1 MLENLRKVWKTED
14 LRKKIIYTFLMLLLY
29 RVVSLI
35 PAPGTDH
42 AKIAEIMRG
51 GAGAGNLPLLDL
63 VNMMTGNAFSQMTI
77 MAMGITPY
85 INSSIIMQL
94 LTIAIPAL
102 ERMQNDESGQ
112 GREKIAR
119 ITRYVT
125 VALAA
130 LQAIGLVSVMGYVD
144 KSGVLGWFSYVL
156 VGVSMAGGTA
166 LAMWIGERITEKG
179 LGNGISL
186 LIFVGIVSNL
196 FNGIV
201 SNFRSTNGTTSGFIA
216 AVFILVLA
224 VLMTV
229 AVTFVDL
236 GERRIPL
243 NISKQTRGRRVYGG
257 QNTRMTLKVVSVGV
271 LPLIFAYSFMAFP
284 ATLIQMIGG
293 KNSNAY
299 IWWESY
305 MGNTSP
311 LYLIITS
318 LLIIAFTFFYSSISF
333 DARKQ
338 AEQLKMQGANI
349 TGMRGKNVYQ
359 YLQNTVNRLN
369 LFAAL
374 FLALLAAIPSL
385 ISGFVLRGLSASI
398 PFAASS
404 ILIAVSVALETVRTV
419 QGEMS
424 IRGIEMDMEKGGFM

>member
-1 MLENLRKVWKTED
+1 MLESLRKVWKTQE
-14 LRKKIIYTFLMLLLY
+14 LRKKIVYTFLMLLLY
-29 RVVSLI
+29 RLVSVI
-35 PAPGTDH
+35 PAPGVDKAQILNATQ
-42 AKIAEIMRG
+42 ATT
-51 GAGAGNLPLLDL
+51 LPLLEL

-130 LQAIGLVSVMGYVD
+130 LQAIGLVAGLGYV
-144 KSGVLGWFSYVL
+144 KSGWLNYVL
-156 VGVSMAGGTA
+156 VGLSMAGGTA
-166 LAMWIGERITEKG
+166 FAMWLGERITEKG

-186 LIFVGIVSNL
+186 LIMVGIVSNI
-196 FNGIV
+196 FNGII
-201 SNFRSTNGTTSGFIA
+201 SGFNSATTTSAFINTLI
-216 AVFILVLA
+216 ILALCI
-224 VLMTV
+224 LMTMC
-229 AVTFVDL
+229 VTYVEL

-243 NISKQTRGRRVYGG
+243 MISKQTKGRRVYGG

-284 ATLIQMIGG
+284 GTIVALCDSDYSSGFARWWQ
-293 KNSNAY
+293 SNM
-299 IWWESY
+299 SS
-305 MGNTSP
+305 GSP
-311 LYLIITS
+311 LYIIITA

-333 DARKQ
+333 DPKKQ
-338 AEQLKMQGANI
+338 AEQLQMQGATI
-349 TGMRGKNVYQ
+349 PGQRGKNTYQ
-359 YLQNTVNRLN
+359 YLKNTVNRLN

-374 FLALLAAIPSL
+374 FLAILSAVPSL
-385 ISGFVLRGLSASI
+385 LTRSLNASV

-404 ILIAVSVALETVRTV
+404 ILIAVEVSLETVRTV

-424 IRGIEMDMEKGGFM
+424 IRGIDMDIQKGGFM